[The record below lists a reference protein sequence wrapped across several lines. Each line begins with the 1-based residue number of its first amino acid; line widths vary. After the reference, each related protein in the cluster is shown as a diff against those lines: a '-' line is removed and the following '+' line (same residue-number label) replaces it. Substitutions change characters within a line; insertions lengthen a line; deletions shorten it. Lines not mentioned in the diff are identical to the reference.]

1 MNSLRISHKDLL
13 SGTAEVGPGDGL
25 DPRLERRG
33 QDGRELGRKTLQLC
47 GQVATTLREVLPGCG
62 DDILRDLD
70 VIGVTPAGS
79 GRLLVTVGPTPSA
92 SKLAD
97 AVVLDHLACAH
108 SWLRNEVAAAVHR
121 RKAPD
126 LVFRVVQSADAD

>member
-1 MNSLRISHKDLL
+1 MTSRRISRKDLL

-25 DPRLERRG
+25 DPRLDRRG

-47 GQVATTLREVLPGCG
+47 GQVATTLQGLLPSCG
-62 DDILRDLD
+62 DDVLRDLE

-79 GRLLVTVGPTPSA
+79 GRLLVTVGPAPSA
-92 SKLAD
+92 QVLAE
-97 AVVLDHLACAH
+97 AIILEHLARAH
-108 SWLRNEVAAAVHR
+108 GWLRNEVATAVHR

-126 LVFRVVQSADAD
+126 LVFRVLQRTEGA